1 MVGSEMSGG
10 DSSLYSLFFLSLG
23 QGDASDLPDPEW
35 EVNEPKVLIISNQY
49 TISAGLA
56 GGKEK

>member
-1 MVGSEMSGG
+1 MSGG
-10 DSSLYSLFFLSLG
+10 DSSLHSLFFLSLG
-23 QGDASDLPDPEW
+23 QGDASDLPDPER